1 MILAIKTAEATAE
14 IYLLKPTGEI
24 IKQKKWL
31 AERSLSTEI
40 LTELENM
47 VDGDFGALTGLLV
60 FRGPGSFT
68 GLRIG
73 IATMNTIAYAQK
85 IPIVGAT
92 GEQWLADGVQAL
104 ANHHDDRIVLPEY
117 GGEANITKPRK

>member
-14 IYLLKPTGEI
+14 IYLLKLTGEI

-31 AERSLSTEI
+31 AERRLSTEI
-40 LTELENM
+40 LTERENM
-47 VDGDFGALTGLLV
+47 VDGNFGALTGLLV

-85 IPIVGAT
+85 IPIVGAV

-104 ANHHDDRIVLPEY
+104 ASHHNDRIVLPEY
-117 GGEANITKPRK
+117 GHEANITKPRK